1 MLGQFSQG
9 LFPIY
14 VLPQSCNIIFN
25 FYIFASILK
34 YMKHYSKKDINEM
47 NRIYRLNLINSCTG
61 YKSANLIGTI
71 STNKIYNVAVF
82 SSITHLGSDPALL
95 TFIVRPT
102 TVPRDTYKN
111 IIDTKQFTVNHI
123 NVDDIEDA
131 HHTSSRYPEMISEF
145 DMTKLEK
152 EFKTEL
158 PIGVC
163 HPGIHSPQTGLVKN
177 APNCYWLEKKPF
189 QSDLRKALGKEVFCE
204 NDGNCFALSEAIDG
218 AGKHYKIVYGIILGS
233 GAGGGLVIDKQIV
246 SGPNGVAGEWGHNQ
260 IPYFAAKKENFNSN
274 NAREAE
280 VESFISGL
288 GMAKRFNKIYGKNLK
303 TNEIFELNRRHD
315 LDAERFVDDFK
326 LNLAMSLSTIINILD
341 PDAFIFGGGV
351 SNEIDFLS
359 EIENMVKK
367 FVIGKEYDGV
377 FLKPKFGDASGV
389 RGAARL
395 GRRTTY

>member
-1 MLGQFSQG
+1 MQIGIDVGATKIESV
-9 LFPIY
+9 
-14 VLPQSCNIIFN
+14 VLEEDGNE
-25 FYIFASILK
+25 
-34 YMKHYSKKDINEM
+34 KHRSRTACPKDYLTIVNTIKDI
-47 NRIYRLNLINSCTG
+47 
-61 YKSANLIGTI
+61 
-71 STNKIYNVAVF
+71 
-82 SSITHLGSDPALL
+82 
-95 TFIVRPT
+95 
-102 TVPRDTYKN
+102 
-111 IIDTKQFTVNHI
+111 
-123 NVDDIEDA
+123 
-131 HHTSSRYPEMISEF
+131 HH
-145 DMTKLEK
+145 KLEK
-152 EFKTEL
+152 EFQTEL

-177 APNCYWLEKKPF
+177 APNCNWLEKKPF

-218 AGKHYKIVYGIILGS
+218 SGKHYKIVYGIILGS

-260 IPYFAAKKENFNSN
+260 IPYFAAKKENFDSS

-303 TNEIFELNRRHD
+303 TSEIFEQNRKHELN
-315 LDAERFVDDFK
+315 AERFIDEFK
-326 LNLAMSLSTIINILD
+326 LNLAMSLSQIINILD
-341 PDAFIFGGGV
+341 PDVFIFGGGV

-359 EIENMVKK
+359 EIESMVKK

-377 FLKPKFGDASGV
+377 FLKPKYGDASGV